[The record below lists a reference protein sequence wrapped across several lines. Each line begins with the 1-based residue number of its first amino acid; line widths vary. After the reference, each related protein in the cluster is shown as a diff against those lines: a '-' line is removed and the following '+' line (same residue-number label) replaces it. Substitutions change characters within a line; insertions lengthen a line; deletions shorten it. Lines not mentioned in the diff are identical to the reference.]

1 MLYFSTRDKQ
11 KTFSFKEVFLNAL
24 ASDGGLY
31 VPTGIPKFSPEKI
44 QSMKNHTFQEMSYE
58 IFNVFVGDAF
68 SPEELKGIISKSY
81 SVFSNEKIVDLKSI
95 DNISCVELFH
105 GPTLAFK
112 DIAMQ
117 VLGNMYENLLNKSKN
132 KMNLITA
139 TSGDTGA
146 AAIDALKS
154 KKYLN
159 IFVLHPEN
167 KVSETQRRLMTTVLD
182 KNVYNIAI
190 KGTFDDCQY
199 LVKEMFNDQKF
210 RNSIQ
215 MSGVNSINW
224 ARIVAQI
231 VYYFFIYLRQKKT
244 EKRMIVSVPTGNF
257 GDIYAGYIAK
267 QMGLPIEKL
276 IIASNHNNL
285 LEKCLSTGL
294 YQPSKVN
301 PSVSPS
307 MDIQVAS
314 NFERILF
321 EICNQDESRVVALMN
336 NLKNKKEFQLNKTE
350 LSNLQ
355 ENFLAHSVSE
365 EETLQTIK
373 QVYQEYN
380 SVLDPHSAIGFKA
393 LKKSGSLSDNFSYFC
408 LETAHA
414 CKFPDAIVSAI
425 GKKPPMPDFV
435 KKIFSKEE
443 SFIVLD
449 GNLEILKSYIE
460 KKVSNSFSG

>member
-1 MLYFSTRDKQ
+1 MLYFSTRNKQ
-11 KTFSFKEVFLNAL
+11 KTYNFEQIFLNAL
-24 ASDGGLY
+24 ANDGGLY
-31 VPTGIPKFSPEKI
+31 VPKNIPKMSMEEI
-44 QSMKNHTFQEMSYE
+44 SSMKDFSFQKMSYE
-58 IFNVFVGDAF
+58 IFKKFTGDTFA
-68 SPEELKGIISKSY
+68 PKELEKIINKSY
-81 SVFSNEKIVDLKSI
+81 SVFRNKKIVDLKLI

-117 VLGNMYENLLNKSKN
+117 VLGNMYDHLLGKSKK

-154 KKYLN
+154 KKYVN

-167 KVSETQRRLMTTVLD
+167 KVSETQRRLMTSVLD
-182 KNVYNIAI
+182 SNVYNIAI
-190 KGTFDDCQY
+190 KGTFDDCQH
-199 LVKEMFNDQKF
+199 LVKEMFADQDF

-231 VYYFFIYLRQKKT
+231 VYYFFIYCQQKT
-244 EKRMIVSVPTGNF
+244 PEKRMVISVPTGNF

-294 YQPSKVN
+294 YKPSKVN
-301 PSVSPS
+301 PSISPS

-321 EICNQDESRVVALMN
+321 DICDHDESRVQSLMN
-336 NLKNKKEFQLNKTE
+336 DLKVKKEFQLTKQE
-350 LSNLQ
+350 LIKLN
-355 ENFLAHSVSE
+355 ENFLAFSISE
-365 EETLQTIK
+365 DETLKAIK
-373 QVYQEYN
+373 DVYQTSK
-380 SVLDPHSAIGFKA
+380 SVIDPHSAIGFQA
-393 LKKSGSLSDNFSYFC
+393 LKKYNNFKSDFSYFC
-408 LETAHA
+408 FETAHA
-414 CKFPDAIVSAI
+414 CKFPEAIMKAI
-425 GKKPPMPDFV
+425 NQDPPMPNFV
-435 KKIFSKEE
+435 KDILDKEE
-443 SFIVLD
+443 KFVVLD
-449 GNLEILKSYIE
+449 GNLELLKNYIQG
-460 KKVSNSFSG
+460 KATN

>member
-1 MLYFSTRDKQ
+1 MLYCSTRNKK

-31 VPTGIPKFSPEKI
+31 IPLNIPAFTEKKI
-44 QSMKNHTFQEMSYE
+44 HSMKYFTFQEISYE
-58 IFNVFVGDAF
+58 IFKVFIGDAF
-68 SPEELKGIISKSY
+68 SSKELSDIINKSY
-81 SVFSNEKIVDLKSI
+81 SIFRNKKIIDQKVI
-95 DNISCVELFH
+95 DNIFSVELFH

-117 VLGNMYENLLNKSKN
+117 VLGNMYEHLLNKSKN

-167 KVSETQRRLMTTVLD
+167 KVSETQRKLMTTVLD
-182 KNVYNIAI
+182 KNVHNIAI

-199 LVKEMFNDQKF
+199 LVKEMFGDQKF
-210 RNSIQ
+210 KSSIQ

-231 VYYFFIYLRQKKT
+231 VYYFFIYLKQDEVKK
-244 EKRMIVSVPTGNF
+244 KMIVSVPTGNF
-257 GDIYAGYIAK
+257 GDIYAGYVAK

-276 IIASNHNNL
+276 VIASNHNNL
-285 LEKCLSTGL
+285 LEKCLSNGL
-294 YQPSKVN
+294 YEPSKVN
-301 PSVSPS
+301 PSISPS

-321 EICNQDESRVVALMN
+321 DICNQDESRVVNLMH
-336 NLKNKKEFQLNKTE
+336 NLKNKKKFQLKKNE
-350 LSNLQ
+350 LSKLQ
-355 ENFLAHSVSE
+355 KNFISHSVSE
-365 EETLQTIK
+365 EETLETIK
-373 QVYQEYN
+373 YVYQKYN
-380 SVLDPHSAIGFKA
+380 FVIDPHSAIGFKA
-393 LKKSGSLSDNFSYFC
+393 LKKINNFMEKNSYFSF
-408 LETAHA
+408 ETAHP
-414 CKFPDAIVSAI
+414 CKFPDAIIKAI
-425 GKKPPMPDFV
+425 NKEPPMPDFV

-443 SFIVLD
+443 KFVVLDNDIELLKKYIKKEVNNSFI
-449 GNLEILKSYIE
+449 
-460 KKVSNSFSG
+460 

>member
-24 ASDGGLY
+24 ATDGGLY
-31 VPTGIPKFSPEKI
+31 VPISIPKFSPEKI
-44 QSMKNHTFQEMSYE
+44 QSMKGCTFQEMSYE
-58 IFNVFVGDAF
+58 IFSAFVGDAF
-68 SPEELKGIISKSY
+68 SPEELKNIINKSY
-81 SVFSNEKIVDLKSI
+81 SVFRNKQIVDLKLI

-167 KVSETQRRLMTTVLD
+167 KVSETQRRLMTSVLD
-182 KNVYNIAI
+182 RNVYNIAI

-199 LVKEMFNDQKF
+199 LVKEMFNDQEF

-231 VYYFFIYLRQKKT
+231 VYYFFIYLKQEKI

-294 YQPSKVN
+294 YQPSKVS

-321 EICNQDESRVVALMN
+321 EICNQDQSRVVALMN
-336 NLKNKKEFQLNKTE
+336 DLKNKKEFQLSKTE
-350 LSNLQ
+350 LSKLQ
-355 ENFLAHSVSE
+355 EVFLAHSVSE
-365 EETLQTIK
+365 EETIKTIK
-373 QVYQEYN
+373 EVYQEYN
-380 SVLDPHSAIGFKA
+380 FVLDPHSAIGFKA
-393 LKKSGSLSDNFSYFC
+393 LKKTGNLSDSFSYFSF
-408 LETAHA
+408 ETAHP

-425 GKKPPMPDFV
+425 DKEPPMPDFV
-435 KKIFSKEE
+435 KKIFTKKE
-443 SFIVLD
+443 SFVVLD
-449 GNLEILKSYIE
+449 NNLEELKNYIE
-460 KKVSNSFSG
+460 QKVSNTSTE

>member
-1 MLYFSTRDKQ
+1 MLYFSTRNKQ
-11 KTFSFKEVFLNAL
+11 KTYNFEQIFLNAL
-24 ASDGGLY
+24 ADDGGLY
-31 VPTGIPKFSPEKI
+31 VPKNIPKMSMEEI
-44 QSMKNHTFQEMSYE
+44 NSMKDFSFQKMSYE
-58 IFNVFVGDAF
+58 IFKKFTGDTFA
-68 SPEELKGIISKSY
+68 PKELEEIINKSY
-81 SVFSNEKIVDLKSI
+81 SVFRNKKIVDLKLI

-117 VLGNMYENLLNKSKN
+117 VLGNMYDHLLGKSKN
-132 KMNLITA
+132 QMNLITA

-154 KKYLN
+154 KKYVN

-167 KVSETQRRLMTTVLD
+167 KVSETQRRLMTSVLD
-182 KNVYNIAI
+182 SNVHNIAI
-190 KGTFDDCQY
+190 KGTFDDCQH
-199 LVKEMFNDQKF
+199 LVKEMFADQDF

-231 VYYFFIYLRQKKT
+231 VYYFFIYFQQKT
-244 EKRMIVSVPTGNF
+244 PEKRMVISVPTGNF

-294 YQPSKVN
+294 YKPSKVN
-301 PSVSPS
+301 PSISPS

-321 EICNQDESRVVALMN
+321 DICDHDESRVQSLMN
-336 NLKNKKEFQLNKTE
+336 DLKVKKEFQLTKQE
-350 LSNLQ
+350 LTKLN
-355 ENFLAHSVSE
+355 ENFLAFSISE
-365 EETLQTIK
+365 DETLQAIK
-373 QVYQEYN
+373 NVYQT
-380 SVLDPHSAIGFKA
+380 SKSIIDPHSAIGFQA
-393 LKKSGSLSDNFSYFC
+393 LKKYNNFKSDFSYFC
-408 LETAHA
+408 FETAHA
-414 CKFPDAIVSAI
+414 CKFPEAIMKAI
-425 GKKPPMPDFV
+425 NQDPPMPNFV
-435 KKIFSKEE
+435 KDILDKEE
-443 SFIVLD
+443 KFVVLD
-449 GNLEILKSYIE
+449 GNLELLKNYIQG
-460 KKVSNSFSG
+460 KATN